1 MTEAQKRASAKYD
14 KEKTRIFTIKLNYN
28 TDADLI
34 ALLESQENI
43 QGFIKRILNMYLQE
57 KFYADR

>member
-43 QGFIKRILNMYLQE
+43 QGFIKRMLKMFLAENAE
-57 KFYADR
+57 

>member
-34 ALLESQENI
+34 AMLEAQENI
-43 QGFIKRILNMYLQE
+43 QGFIKRMLKMFLSENE
-57 KFYADR
+57 E